1 MQLKGKRILLGVT
14 GSIAAFKI
22 PLLARLLVKE
32 GAEVK
37 VVMTESSKDFVTPH
51 TLSVVTNNPVYS
63 TFYSQDGVWQ
73 NHVDLG
79 LWADLMVIAPASA
92 NTMAKMAHGL
102 CDNLL
107 LSVYLS
113 AHCSVMIAPAM
124 DADMFSH
131 PATQENLKKLKN
143 FGYEIIGPAMGEL
156 ASGLTGWGRME
167 EPEFIFGKII
177 LHFNRDKDFN
187 QKKVL
192 ITCGPTR
199 EAIDPVRFLSN
210 RSSGKM
216 GLAIAHEFENRGADV
231 TVIAGPGVLKPE
243 SFTGKFISVESASEM
258 HQVCM
263 ENFSDSE
270 IIIMAAAVADFTIAN
285 PGKEKIK
292 KSKAE
297 SLTLNLSPTPD
308 ILTELGKKK
317 KKKQFLAGFALES
330 NNEIKNAVN
339 KLEKKNLD
347 MIVLNSIHDA
357 GAGFE
362 HDTNKITIIS
372 RSKKKISFP
381 LKSKSDA
388 AKDIADYIKKNRHA

>member
-14 GSIAAFKI
+14 GSIAAYKI
-22 PLLARLLVKE
+22 PWLARLLVKE

-37 VVMTESSKDFVTPH
+37 VLMTGSASDFVTPH
-51 TLSVVTNNPVYS
+51 TLSVITGRPVYAS
-63 TFYSQDGVWQ
+63 FYADDGIWI

-79 LWADLMVIAPASA
+79 LWADLMIIAPASA
-92 NTMAKMAHGL
+92 NTIAKMAHGL

-113 AHCSVMIAPAM
+113 ARCPVMIAPAM

-131 PATQENLKKLKN
+131 PATQENLMKLKS
-143 FGYEIIGPAMGEL
+143 FDHEIIGPAMGEL

-177 LHFNRDKDFN
+177 MHFNRDKDFN

-216 GLAIAHEFENRGADV
+216 GMALATEFENRGADV
-231 TVIAGPGVLKPE
+231 TVIAGPGVQKPE

-258 HQVCM
+258 HQACM
-263 ENFSDSE
+263 KHFADSE
-270 IIIMAAAVADFTIAN
+270 IIVMAAAVADFTVAR
-285 PGKEKIK
+285 PATEKIK
-292 KSKAE
+292 KPKGG
-297 SLTLNLSPTPD
+297 SLSLILSPAPD
-308 ILTELGKKK
+308 ILSEMGKKK
-317 KKKQFLAGFALES
+317 QKKQFLAGFALES
-330 NNEIKNAVN
+330 TDELKNAIN

-347 MIVLNSIHDA
+347 MIVLNSIKDA

-372 RSKKKISFP
+372 RSRKKISFP

-388 AKDIADYIKKNRHA
+388 AKDIADYIKKNHHA